1 MADDN
6 VETTA
11 PIATE
16 APSEATKP
24 DYVQDK
30 FWNVNSKQVNIE
42 NLASSY
48 NTLEKKLGTRT
59 EDLSK
64 QIRGDLEKE
73 RLSKVPE
80 SYKLNV
86 PEIPQNVNLK
96 VDKEMELVKWW
107 DNTAKSVGLSQEQY
121 DTGVK
126 AFVDNALSQL
136 PNQDLETQKLGDNGK
151 DRVQAAEMWSKKHLS
166 PEGYNNFAKLASTAE
181 GVKVIEELMKLNKDS
196 SMPVQNTQMDIS
208 ASADDLKSMLND
220 PRYYDSSKRDPAYV
234 KRVTELYEKAYKNS
248 AKEN

>member
-181 GVKVIEELMKLNKDS
+181 GVKVIEEFMKLNKDS

-248 AKEN
+248 AKES